1 MSYFSVNWISPT
13 AINISLLRLVNLL
26 FVAVAKFVHLNFK
39 GFVCMVC
46 STAENDKNSEILC
59 K

>member
-1 MSYFSVNWISPT
+1 LNGISQTP
-13 AINISLLRLVNLL
+13 INISLLRQDDLL
-26 FVAVAKFVHLNFK
+26 LVAVAKFLHLNFK

-46 STAENDKNSEILC
+46 STTENDKNSLILC